1 MKYSDGRIR
10 IMSRAKRETLRYSD
24 AGFTLIE
31 VLVIIGIMAI
41 LMILALP
48 VYRSFQ
54 DESDLN
60 NSTEEI
66 INTLRIAQNKTLA
79 SEGASQYGVYFDTS
93 IPYQVIMFKGENYT
107 TRDSSFD
114 KINKLP
120 DNIEIYEINLAGGE
134 SEVVFNRINGETS
147 QTGNLSLRLINNPP
161 ETKTIY
167 IESSGQIDLS
177 SIASPSNDRLEDSRH
192 VHFDLGWSIQ
202 NATLLKFYFPDI
214 PQTEQV
220 DMANFFDVGKTEFN
234 WQGTFTIDGTDQV
247 FQVHTH
253 SLDALNSL
261 LCIHR
266 DRKQGR
272 TNQEVIV
279 YIVEGGVD
287 KEIAHYL
294 ADVNDSVTEGPYGG
308 TKEIQ

>member
-1 MKYSDGRIR
+1 MMKS
-10 IMSRAKRETLRYSD
+10 
-24 AGFTLIE
+24 FTLIE
-31 VLVIIGIMAI
+31 VLVIIGIMVI
-41 LMILALP
+41 LMVLALP
-48 VYRSFQ
+48 AYRSFQ
-54 DESDLN
+54 NELDLN

-79 SEGASQYGVYFDTS
+79 SEGASQYGVYFDQTTS
-93 IPYQVIMFKGENYT
+93 PHQYTLFKGNDYAS
-107 TRDSSFD
+107 RNSSFD
-114 KINKLP
+114 KIHKLP
-120 DNIEIYEINLAGGE
+120 KSVEISDISLNGGE
-134 SEVVFNRINGETS
+134 SEIIFDRISGTTS
-147 QTGNLSLRLINNPP
+147 QFGSLIIRLKDNP
-161 ETKTIY
+161 TKTKTVY
-167 IESSGQIDLS
+167 IENSGQVGLT
-177 SIASPSNDRLEDSRH
+177 SPSTPSDAARIKDSRH

-202 NATLLKFYFPDI
+202 SATLLKFYFPDI

-220 DMANFFDVGKTEFN
+220 DMADYFNADKTEFD
-234 WQGTFTIDGTDQV
+234 WAGIFIVDGIDQT

-253 SLDALNSL
+253 SLDTFN

-266 DRKQGR
+266 DRNQGR
-272 TNQEVIV
+272 TNQEVII

>member
-1 MKYSDGRIR
+1 MMKS
-10 IMSRAKRETLRYSD
+10 
-24 AGFTLIE
+24 FTLIE
-31 VLVIIGIMAI
+31 VLVIIGIMVI
-41 LMILALP
+41 LMGLALP
-48 VYRSFQ
+48 AYRSFQ

-79 SEGASQYGVYFDTS
+79 SEGASQYGVFFDTS
-93 IPYQVIMFKGENYT
+93 IPYRVIMFKGENYT

-120 DNIEIYEINLAGGE
+120 DNIEIYEINLTGGE

-147 QTGNLSLRLINNPP
+147 QAGNLSLRLINNPLKI
-161 ETKTIY
+161 KTIY
-167 IESSGQIDLS
+167 IENSGQINLN
-177 SIASPSNDRLEDSRH
+177 SISPPSNDRLGDSRH

-220 DMANFFDVGKTEFN
+220 DMADYFNADKTEFD
-234 WQGTFTIDGTDQV
+234 WAGIFIVDGIDQI

-253 SLDALNSL
+253 SLDTFNSL

-266 DRKQGR
+266 DRNQGR
-272 TNQEVIV
+272 TNQEVII
-279 YIVEGGVD
+279 YIVEGGID

-294 ADVNDSVTEGPYGG
+294 ADVDDSVTEGPYGG